1 MTAKT
6 LQKIASPTTAKRF
19 GGLDEREVLAR
30 LRALSAAITEPSLEG
45 VLGGPI
51 DVSRDESIE
60 ASTDVSIE
68 EAAEVFARAAWSGI
82 SEPGDRIAG
91 ILIAALGATT
101 ALDLLI
107 QRRDTKHIMALIKDS
122 GASDFL
128 GVSCDDDFA
137 QAVTS
142 GLERWA
148 PRLNAHEALAH
159 LERAARFD
167 TTLLTPNHEQWPEG
181 LNDLGFHAP
190 HVLWVRGAPQV
201 LATLPSSIAL
211 VGARASTGYGEH
223 VTMEAAAGLVDRGV
237 AVVSG
242 AAYGIDGMAHR
253 SALASGGS
261 TIAFLAGGVDRFYPS
276 GHDALLHRIVASGAV
291 VSELP
296 CGSSPTKWRF
306 LQRNR
311 LIAAASSATVVI
323 EAGWRSGSL
332 NTAGHAAALG
342 RPLGVV
348 PGPVTSASSAGCHRL
363 LRETDAILVTNAA
376 EMVELISL
384 SPAEEA
390 AGLITRDERDNRA
403 PAPRESSEEQRVID
417 ALSLRT
423 PRDTEDIARRAGL
436 SIIQTQSALGL
447 CEVSGRALAGEKG
460 WRRLDGNT
468 HGKPCLA

>member
-1 MTAKT
+1 MTTAT
-6 LQKIASPTTAKRF
+6 TTPVSRTNSTAATTPTTAKIF
-19 GGLDEREVLAR
+19 GGLDETEVLAR
-30 LRALSAAITEPSLEG
+30 LRAVSALAEDGS
-45 VLGGPI
+45 V
-51 DVSRDESIE
+51 
-60 ASTDVSIE
+60 E
-68 EAAEVFARAAWSGI
+68 EACDVFSRAAWSGI

-91 ILIAALGATT
+91 ILIAALGASG

-107 QRRDTKHIMALIKDS
+107 GRSSAATIVGLME
-122 GASDFL
+122 ASEKGLSL
-128 GVSCDDDFA
+128 GVTFDGEFLH
-137 QAVTS
+137 AVTA
-142 GLERWA
+142 GLERWS

-167 TTLLTPNHEQWPEG
+167 TTLLTPTHELWPEG
-181 LNDLGFHAP
+181 INDLGFHAP
-190 HVLWVRGAPQV
+190 HVLWVRGTPQL
-201 LATLPSSIAL
+201 LATLSTSIAL

-237 AVVSG
+237 TVVSG

-253 SALASGGS
+253 SALASGGT

-311 LIAAASSATVVI
+311 LIAAASAATVVI

-332 NTAGHAAALG
+332 NTAGHASALG

-363 LRETDAILVTNAA
+363 LRETDAILVTNAV

-384 SPAEEA
+384 EVLPARDGGGNSARGNSVRGDTEIPETPEE
-390 AGLITRDERDNRA
+390 R
-403 PAPRESSEEQRVID
+403 RVFD
-417 ALSLRT
+417 ALSART
-423 PRDTEDIARRAGL
+423 ARSIDDVARRAGL
-436 SIIQTQSALGL
+436 SIAQAQSALGL
-447 CEVSGRALAGEKG
+447 CLVAGRATAGEKG
-460 WRRLDGNT
+460 WRRLNAA
-468 HGKPCLA
+468 PVESPV